1 MTILPEIKLKLASA
15 PNEMPHLKQSL
26 LEMASEGHTSCRK
39 SFDTYYDTAD
49 DRLRREGFLLL
60 VGERDNDH
68 IQQVRKEIRGMTPP
82 MGDHWEDV
90 IEGDRPNPRAPN
102 SGAHLPIG
110 LDYAEL
116 RARFTTRVRRTLF
129 RLKPDAATQIEGA
142 LDEGDI
148 QTSDGTSVE
157 PISEVELLL
166 KEGDPAALYGTALR
180 LLDIAPLR
188 LEIRSRAE
196 RGYHLL
202 DEGTDAPQSPASL
215 ASILKPDL
223 TVDESLQRI
232 GQNCLSTVL
241 LYEAAATANMPDGV
255 HQMRVAI
262 RRLRSVVANMRQMLP
277 PEQYQWVTETLKWM
291 AGVLGPARNWDVF
304 LSFILA
310 PVKSVL
316 LSGQE
321 LEEFCRVC
329 EHERR
334 SAHESANTAIRSP
347 QYTAALLK
355 LSEWFA
361 LRSWRDQPVSEQSAS
376 LMAPIETVVP
386 TVIGRRHKKVKK
398 SADDFAQLSLQR
410 RHQFRIA
417 VKKLRYTIEVFEDL
431 FDSQKVVEFVR
442 LLEPLQDDLGYL
454 NDVRVANELLINLQ
468 TSNAGMTRAAGI
480 VLGWHE
486 RGFADTDRKLRKHVA
501 DFVRRGRFGDQ
512 SAQSVGITF

>member
-1 MTILPEIKLKLASA
+1 MTIMPEVELKLASA

-49 DRLRREGFLLL
+49 DKLRREGFVLL

-68 IQQVRKEIRGMTPP
+68 IQQVSAKEIRGMTPP
-82 MGDHWEDV
+82 AGGHWEDV
-90 IEGDRPNPRAPN
+90 IEGDRPNPRAPI

-129 RLKPDAATQIEGA
+129 TLKPDASTQIEGA
-142 LDEGDI
+142 LDEGEI
-148 QTSDGTSVE
+148 RTSDGKSVE

-166 KEGDPAALYGTALR
+166 KEGDPAALYGAALR

-188 LEIRSRAE
+188 LQIRSRAE

-215 ASILKPDL
+215 ASTLKPDL

-241 LYEAAATANMPDGV
+241 LYEAAATANIPDGV

-262 RRLRSVVANMRQMLP
+262 RHLRSVVATMRQMLP
-277 PEQYQWVTETLKWM
+277 PEQYQWVTQTLKWM

-304 LSFILA
+304 SSGLLA
-310 PVKSVL
+310 PVRSVL
-316 LSGQE
+316 LRGQE

-329 EHERR
+329 EHERL
-334 SAHESANTAIRSP
+334 SAHESANAVIRSP

-355 LSEWFA
+355 LSQWFA
-361 LRSWRDQPVSEQSAS
+361 SRSWRNQPVTEQSAL
-376 LMAPIETVVP
+376 LMAPIEMVAP
-386 TVIGRRHKKVKK
+386 TLIGPRYKKVKK
-398 SADDFAQLSLQR
+398 SADGFAQLSPVPR
-410 RHQFRIA
+410 
-417 VKKLRYTIEVFEDL
+417 
-431 FDSQKVVEFVR
+431 
-442 LLEPLQDDLGYL
+442 P
-454 NDVRVANELLINLQ
+454 
-468 TSNAGMTRAAGI
+468 
-480 VLGWHE
+480 
-486 RGFADTDRKLRKHVA
+486 RG
-501 DFVRRGRFGDQ
+501 
-512 SAQSVGITF
+512 